1 VKTTKHA
8 AVNILFAIFICFNS
22 YAANVRTVLWFPI
35 VNGLVPIKC
44 DFHIH
49 TVFSDGNVWP
59 TTRPLEAWQDGLDA
73 IAITDHIEY
82 LPHTNDIHVRF
93 NRSYDLA
100 KPIADQLNVVLIKGA
115 EITRGEPPG
124 HWNAIFLRD
133 INRLSTEKYEDAI
146 SNAVVQGAFI
156 FWNHPGW
163 KQPNRKSVWYAE
175 QQKIYEAGNLHGI
188 EIVNGSDYD
197 PIAHRWC
204 VEKGL
209 TMLGN
214 SDIHEPISMVYKGGV
229 QEHRPVTIVYAKT
242 NDIESI
248 KTALFLKQTIVWHKD
263 LLLGSTNLLD
273 SVFRG
278 SIKVLNQPLSFKGQS
293 RVVLQ
298 IQNFAPVPFKIEPA
312 DGNKEFS
319 WPTKFTIPA
328 GAVVAVDVKSL
339 RTNRVGRETVSIPV
353 NVENLNPLPDQPLKT
368 TLEFECEFSSLK

>member
-1 VKTTKHA
+1 
-8 AVNILFAIFICFNS
+8 
-22 YAANVRTVLWFPI
+22 
-35 VNGLVPIKC
+35 
-44 DFHIH
+44 
-49 TVFSDGNVWP
+49 
-59 TTRPLEAWQDGLDA
+59 
-73 IAITDHIEY
+73 
-82 LPHTNDIHVRF
+82 
-93 NRSYDLA
+93 
-100 KPIADQLNVVLIKGA
+100 
-115 EITRGEPPG
+115 
-124 HWNAIFLRD
+124 
-133 INRLSTEKYEDAI
+133 
-146 SNAVVQGAFI
+146 
-156 FWNHPGW
+156 
-163 KQPNRKSVWYAE
+163 
-175 QQKIYEAGNLHGI
+175 
-188 EIVNGSDYD
+188 
-197 PIAHRWC
+197 
-204 VEKGL
+204 
-209 TMLGN
+209 
-214 SDIHEPISMVYKGGV
+214 V